1 MACVVDNSVIVGWF
15 VESQANAY
23 TRRARKHAEREGL
36 LAPQLWPVEFA
47 SVLRGL
53 ERRKLLRP
61 HDVDRIAASVM
72 ALEIALDPG
81 APLHELIALSRRFDV
96 SCYDAT
102 YLELATRRGVPLA
115 TRDGKLARAARS
127 AGALWS

>member
-1 MACVVDNSVIVGWF
+1 MAFVVDNSVVVGWF

-23 TRRARKHAEREGL
+23 TRRVRKRAEREEL

-53 ERRKLLRP
+53 ERRRLLSP
-61 HDVDRIAASVM
+61 HNVDRVAARVM
-72 ALEIALDPG
+72 ALEIALDPA
-81 APLHELIALSRRFDV
+81 APLRELILLSRRFNI
-96 SCYDAT
+96 SCYDAA

-115 TRDGKLARAARS
+115 TRDSTLARAARS
-127 AGALWS
+127 AGTLMS